1 MAQHP
6 PMIRDLGPWPPCW
19 LLYPFRFVDPVSGKW
34 VRAWYVATI
43 KEIEARY
50 ARWEGTT
57 YPEMEGI
64 PDVRKRPGAGGAAAE
79 ARAITPRAGDF
90 EEDDP

>member
-1 MAQHP
+1 
-6 PMIRDLGPWPPCW
+6 MIRDLGPWPPCW

-50 ARWEGTT
+50 ARWEVTT

-64 PDVRKRPGAGGAAAE
+64 PDMCEKGPAQVAPP
-79 ARAITPRAGDF
+79 PRRGR
-90 EEDDP
+90 

>member
-1 MAQHP
+1 
-6 PMIRDLGPWPPCW
+6 MIRDLGPWPPCW

-34 VRAWYVATI
+34 VRARYVATI

-64 PDVRKRPGAGGAAAE
+64 PDMCEKGPAQVAPP
-79 ARAITPRAGDF
+79 PRRGR
-90 EEDDP
+90 

>member
-1 MAQHP
+1 
-6 PMIRDLGPWPPCW
+6 MIRDLGPWPPCW

-50 ARWEGTT
+50 ARCEVTT

-64 PDVRKRPGAGGAAAE
+64 PDMCEKGPAQVAPP
-79 ARAITPRAGDF
+79 PRRGR
-90 EEDDP
+90 